1 MPQNQPFEIPQ
12 QLREVAER
20 NVEQARTAY
29 GQLMDAMAQAT
40 GMWMSAMSSNEG
52 TSGFKVV
59 QERAIQLAKQN
70 AEACFA
76 AASELAN
83 AKDIQDLLAIQSRS
97 AQTQMQA
104 YALQAQE
111 LGRLMV
117 EAAQSVP
124 PEKLKPA
131 AAQVECEQEH
141 IGLVPPRPQA
151 GEHRKPISIADH
163 SLTIDQQERARRWST
178 AWTIKG

>member
-40 GMWMSAMSSNEG
+40 GMWMSAMPSNEG

-104 YALQAQE
+104 N
-111 LGRLMV
+111 GRGCA
-117 EAAQSVP
+117 ECAAQ
-124 PEKLKPA
+124 KLKPA

>member
-1 MPQNQPFEIPQ
+1 VGVPRLRGNGKSKKIFDAFDRLWFRTAKSGSFIEAAGIANDIVREDIMPQNQPFEIPQ
-12 QLREVAER
+12 QLRELAER

-29 GQLMDAMAQAT
+29 GQLMAAMAQAT
-40 GMWMSAMSSNEG
+40 GMWMSAMPSNEM

-59 QERAIQLAKQN
+59 RERAIQFAKQN

-117 EAAQSVP
+117 EAAQSV
-124 PEKLKPA
+124 
-131 AAQVECEQEH
+131 Q
-141 IGLVPPRPQA
+141 PR
-151 GEHRKPISIADH
+151 S
-163 SLTIDQQERARRWST
+163 
-178 AWTIKG
+178 